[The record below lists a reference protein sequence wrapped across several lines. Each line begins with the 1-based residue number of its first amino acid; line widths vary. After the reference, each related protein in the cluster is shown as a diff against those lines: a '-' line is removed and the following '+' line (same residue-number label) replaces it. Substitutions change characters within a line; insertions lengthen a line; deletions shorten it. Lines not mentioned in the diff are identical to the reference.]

1 MGLPPITQSSAA
13 ESPEVPSSSSQELPL
28 LARTSPVS
36 WLLFLTPAVLGIA
49 ADLWSKAY
57 AFPAGDLQA
66 YINAV
71 AAGEKV
77 GDPGLR
83 GFDPPSIM
91 IPGVLGFRTTVNYG
105 AVFGVGQHRG
115 WIFILFSILA
125 LGAIVWVFA
134 TSFRKQRWLHL
145 ALGLILGGAIG
156 NLYDR
161 LAYGFVRDFMIFY
174 NVSWYQ
180 YIFNVADVLLCI
192 GVPLL
197 MICWVFTPAKPMPTI
212 ENRDVS

>member
-1 MGLPPITQSSAA
+1 M
-13 ESPEVPSSSSQELPL
+13 
-28 LARTSPVS
+28 
-36 WLLFLTPAVLGIA
+36 LFLAPAIFGLI

-57 AFPAGDLQA
+57 AFPSGDLQA
-66 YINAV
+66 YIEAT
-71 AAGEKV
+71 AAGERI
-77 GDPGLR
+77 GDPGLH
-83 GFDPPSIM
+83 GFDPPAIM

-115 WIFILFSILA
+115 WIFVAFSLLA
-125 LGAIVWVFA
+125 LGAIIWVFM
-134 TSFRKQRWLHL
+134 TSGRKQRWLHL
-145 ALGLILGGAIG
+145 ALSLILGGALG

-161 LAYGFVRDFMIFY
+161 IAFGFVRDFMIFY

-197 MICWVFTPAKPMPTI
+197 MICWTFTPQGPRISEAATHDAG
-212 ENRDVS
+212 NS